1 MEAMAMIPNEQFWRG
16 KRVLVTG
23 HTGFKGAWLVTWL
36 ANMGSKVCGYALPPE
51 GEDNL
56 WVDLDIENSVESVIG
71 DINDANKLT
80 ELFRRF
86 QPEIVIHL
94 AAQSLVLQSYETPVD
109 TFASNVLGV
118 VSLLDIARKHE
129 SVAAI
134 VIATSDK
141 CYENHELDQP
151 FDETD
156 RFGGRDPYSASKG
169 CAEIATASMRLS
181 FFQPGAPNGHPAQ
194 IATVR
199 AGNVIGGGDWSV
211 NRLVPDIIRGCLDD
225 ERKVIIR
232 SPASV
237 RPWQHVLEPLCG
249 YLLLAEKLYSGS
261 KDYSDGWNFGP
272 GPSSEQPVLTVAEN
286 LTSHFQNAELVVQGD
301 KNAPHEAKFLRLN
314 ASKAHN
320 ELGWRPTL
328 GFEETVSFTA
338 DWYARW
344 SRGELARNIT
354 EQQIS
359 AYCADHEG

>member
-1 MEAMAMIPNEQFWRG
+1 MIPNEQFWRG
-16 KRVLVTG
+16 KHVLVTG

-36 ANMGSKVCGYALPPE
+36 SKMGSKVCGYSLAPE
-51 GEDNL
+51 GDDNL
-56 WVDLDIENSVESVIG
+56 WVDLEIEDSVESVIG
-71 DINDANKLT
+71 DINDTDKLN
-80 ELFRRF
+80 ELFQRF
-86 QPEIVIHL
+86 QPEIIIHL
-94 AAQSLVLQSYETPVD
+94 AAQSLVLQSYDTPVE

-118 VSLLDIARKHE
+118 VSLLDVARQHK
-129 SVAAI
+129 SVSAI

-141 CYENHELDQP
+141 CYENQELDQP
-151 FDETD
+151 FQETD

-169 CAEIATASMRLS
+169 CAEIAAASMRLS
-181 FFQPGAPNGHPAQ
+181 FYQPGNATGHPAQ

-199 AGNVIGGGDWSV
+199 AGNVIGGGDWSA

-249 YLLLAEKLYSGS
+249 YILLAERLCSQSIEYA
-261 KDYSDGWNFGP
+261 DGWNFGP
-272 GPSSEQPVLTVAEN
+272 GSSSEQPVLAVAKS
-286 LTSHFQNAELVVQGD
+286 LLSFFDDAELVVQGNT
-301 KNAPHEAKFLRLN
+301 NAPHEAKLLRLD
-314 ASKAHN
+314 ASKAQN
-320 ELGWRPTL
+320 ELGWQPKL

-344 SRGELARNIT
+344 SRGEPARAIT

-359 AYCADHEG
+359 AYCADDEG

>member
-1 MEAMAMIPNEQFWRG
+1 MMPSEQFWRG

-36 ANMGSKVCGYALPPE
+36 VELGAEVCGYALAPD

-56 WVDLDIENSVESVIG
+56 WVDLAMEDRVESIIG
-71 DINDANKLT
+71 NINDVSKFN
-80 ELFRRF
+80 EVFDRF
-86 QPEIVIHL
+86 KPEVVFHL
-94 AAQSLVLQSYETPVD
+94 AAQSLVLESYDAPVE
-109 TFASNVLGV
+109 TFASNLLGV
-118 VSLLDIARKHE
+118 VSLLDIARKHD

-141 CYENHELDQP
+141 CYDNQELDQP
-151 FDETD
+151 FDESD

-169 CAEIATASMRLS
+169 CAEIAAASMRLS
-181 FFQPGAPNGHPAQ
+181 FYKPSAADGHNAQ

-199 AGNVIGGGDWSV
+199 AGNVIGGGDWSA
-211 NRLVPDIIRGCLDD
+211 NRLVPDIIRGCLHED
-225 ERKVIIR
+225 RKAIIR

-249 YLLLAEKLYSGS
+249 YILLAEKLCSGS
-261 KDYSDGWNFGP
+261 DKYSDGWNFGP
-272 GPSSEQPVLTVAEN
+272 GPSSEQPVLSVAES
-286 LTSHFQNAELVVQGD
+286 LVSFFGDAELVVQGD

-314 ASKAHN
+314 AGKAQA
-320 ELGWRPTL
+320 ELDWRPQL

-344 SRGELARNIT
+344 SNGEPSQSIT
-354 EQQIS
+354 QQQIS
-359 AYCADHEG
+359 AYCADNEG